1 MKRYPSRRVR
11 SGSYPLYRMVMLSIL
26 VGAVLSL
33 LRRSSP
39 DSVLAVAGVTG
50 SVVYLVG
57 SLLGSGLILL
67 GLYLRTA
74 WHSLQ
79 VERLGAILLATNS
92 GVFLVA
98 VVSAYG
104 IPTATS
110 TWSALAVGL
119 YCVYRAAREIPR
131 ELREL
136 RSIAYKKNDEDG
148 GAPWVECG
156 YH

>member
-11 SGSYPLYRMVMLSIL
+11 SGSYPLYRMIMLSIL
-26 VGAVLSL
+26 IGAVLSL

-79 VERLGAILLATNS
+79 VERLGAILLSTNG
-92 GVFLVA
+92 GVYLVA

-104 IPTATS
+104 IPTATA
-110 TWSALAVGL
+110 TWGALAVGI
-119 YCVYRAAREIPR
+119 YCIYRAALEIPR

-136 RSIAYKKNDEDG
+136 RSIAHKKNDEDG

-156 YH
+156 